1 MWWKETSS
9 LSLREKNRWRREV
22 VCPCTKASSILLP
35 HLDTLGTRRRV
46 TRHAPYESS
55 HDHKRHAEFAFYQT
69 LPTRLVTSREY
80 VSLQLQKQGGPCV
93 LRLVKLSLKSGV
105 IALCQKP
112 VRNVRKEGLNLEGRI
127 YREVSPR
134 NRCKNRFQ

>member
-1 MWWKETSS
+1 MP
-9 LSLREKNRWRREV
+9 EKVCAFELFGDGEMILNGDLKVIGTFISVNVRRCGSDV
-22 VCPCTKASSILLP
+22 
-35 HLDTLGTRRRV
+35 
-46 TRHAPYESS
+46 RHVEY
-55 HDHKRHAEFAFYQT
+55 
-69 LPTRLVTSREY
+69 RLVTSREY

-112 VRNVRKEGLNLEGRI
+112 VRNVRKEGPDWEGGI

-134 NRCKNRFQ
+134 NRS